1 MLKRKG
7 VQIMFIGI
15 LFTAAL
21 ILCGQIETTYTR
33 DAVVISVEQDEVTV
47 EDATGNIWEFYGDD
61 FFVGEEVILTMDNNN
76 TDNNIF
82 DDFIKDVEKRLDK

>member
-1 MLKRKG
+1 
-7 VQIMFIGI
+7 MFIGI

-47 EDATGNIWEFYGDD
+47 EDATGNLWGFNEEGY
-61 FFVGEEVILTMDNNN
+61 FVGERVLLTMDNNN
-76 TDNNIF
+76 TDNIIT